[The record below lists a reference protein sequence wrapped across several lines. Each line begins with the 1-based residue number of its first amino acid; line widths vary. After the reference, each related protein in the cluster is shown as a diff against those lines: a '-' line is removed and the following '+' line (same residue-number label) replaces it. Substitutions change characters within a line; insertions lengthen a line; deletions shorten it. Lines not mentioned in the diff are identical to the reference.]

1 MKEVIGFERKEERS
15 NLEEVTKEG
24 RKEVIAFEGRK
35 EDI

>member
-1 MKEVIGFERKEERS
+1 MKKGGTRS